1 MFFRCSRSARN
12 TRLFESSLI
21 YEGVRLTTGER
32 KGYEYFGTV
41 DLGYDI
47 TAFDMQT
54 GIEPASVLC
63 LGKMWRK
70 AFPARDAENGA
81 LWHRKAL

>member
-1 MFFRCSRSARN
+1 MKRS
-12 TRLFESSLI
+12 
-21 YEGVRLTTGER
+21 TGS
-32 KGYEYFGTV
+32 

-47 TAFDMQT
+47 AAFDVQT

-70 AFPARDAENGA
+70 AFLARDAESGA
-81 LWHRKAL
+81 LRRCKVL

>member
-1 MFFRCSRSARN
+1 MKRS
-12 TRLFESSLI
+12 
-21 YEGVRLTTGER
+21 
-32 KGYEYFGTV
+32 KGS

-81 LWHRKAL
+81 LRHRKAL

>member
-1 MFFRCSRSARN
+1 MKRA
-12 TRLFESSLI
+12 
-21 YEGVRLTTGER
+21 TGL
-32 KGYEYFGTV
+32 

-70 AFPARDAENGA
+70 VFPARDAENGV
-81 LWHRKAL
+81 LKHRKVL